1 MAKRKRAKPKTG
13 PASRNQEIRT
23 VRVADIVANPKNFR
37 THDDV
42 QQGTLQAVVDKIG
55 FYGYPD
61 VFEHPEHPGK
71 VMLIDGEL
79 RSKLLAEYGPDAEVE
94 VNVTDFEPSEA
105 DVAIATH
112 DPISAMAGVQGER
125 LDSLLD
131 DIGQMPGLDD
141 LLGDLSKQAEDAIAL
156 TSPKEVTEDEVPEP
170 PADPITQ
177 PGDLWLLGV
186 YWECDTCGKTY
197 SHDEGASMG
206 GECPC
211 E

>member
-1 MAKRKRAKPKTG
+1 MAKRKRATKKPKPSPG

-23 VRVADIVANPKNFR
+23 VRVSDIVANPKNFR
-37 THDDV
+37 THDEV

-94 VNVTDFEPSEA
+94 VNVTDFTPEES

-125 LDSLLD
+125 LDSLLE
-131 DIGQMPGLDD
+131 DIGELPGLDD
-141 LLGDLSKQAEDAIAL
+141 LLADLSKQAEDAMFPEAEPPDGFPSFDKDI
-156 TSPKEVTEDEVPEP
+156 VTE
-170 PADPITQ
+170 
-177 PGDLWLLGV
+177 
-186 YWECDTCGKTY
+186 
-197 SHDEGASMG
+197 H
-206 GECPC
+206 ECPKC
-211 E
+211 GYKWSGGA